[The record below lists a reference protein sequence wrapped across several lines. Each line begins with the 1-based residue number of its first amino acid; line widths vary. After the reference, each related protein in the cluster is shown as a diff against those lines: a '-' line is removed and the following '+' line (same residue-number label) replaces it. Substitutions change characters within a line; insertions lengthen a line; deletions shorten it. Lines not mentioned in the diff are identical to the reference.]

1 MSGPSALL
9 QLRTARLT
17 YTEIG
22 ATKGRLPTGYEHLQR
37 RRFIGHGAAH
47 FESASRALMRWDV
60 HRRSGLTVLA
70 DYEQVAEDVNVLLG
84 FGIGRLRLKVPCRV
98 VYLVSDPDLRGFAYG
113 TLPGHPESGEERFT
127 VAHLPDGRVEL
138 EIVAFSR
145 ADQWWSKLGAPVG
158 RRVQAAITGRYLRAL
173 SEPR

>member
-1 MSGPSALL
+1 MSERSALL

-17 YTEIG
+17 YAEVG
-22 ATKGRLPTGYEHLQR
+22 ATTGRLPSGYAHLR
-37 RRFIGHGAAH
+37 RRRVIGHGGAD
-47 FESASRALMRWDV
+47 FESASHALMRWDL

-70 DYEQVAEDVNVLLG
+70 DSEHLAEDVNVLLG

-127 VAHLPDGRVEL
+127 VALLTDGSVEL
-138 EIVAFSR
+138 AIVAFSR
-145 ADQWWSKLGAPVG
+145 ADQWWSKLGRPVG
-158 RRVQAAITGRYLRAL
+158 RRVQVAITQRYLRAL
-173 SEPR
+173 G